1 VEYDYEINLKAE
13 LEIMLLHDKVD
24 LLRETQW
31 SELLA
36 IQKEHLAKLFN
47 FYLGFSKCFQR

>member
-36 IQKEHLAKLFN
+36 IQKELLAKLFN